1 MQQQDDPTQAEA
13 SIVGASGSLRIN
25 VQNDRLQ
32 RELARAKRN
41 QELRDQ
47 TARLS
52 REPFRDQ
59 LADFLANN
67 PTPEAIQQF
76 ANRNPDRWAQAVAI
90 LARSAGYADTNI
102 EIKAEKNIYLQLQG
116 KSDAELLVYLEN
128 AFGEMG
134 MQVPDEL
141 RNHLDPRRI
150 IDITPEKDRPHEGAQ
165 VAEEQPAFGN
175 VVSSEPL
182 NSVLD

>member
-1 MQQQDDPTQAEA
+1 MGPGCRHP
-13 SIVGASGSLRIN
+13 GALCRIRGY
-25 VQNDRLQ
+25 QH
-32 RELARAKRN
+32 
-41 QELRDQ
+41 RDQ
-47 TARLS
+47 G
-52 REPFRDQ
+52 RE
-59 LADFLANN
+59 
-67 PTPEAIQQF
+67 
-76 ANRNPDRWAQAVAI
+76 
-90 LARSAGYADTNI
+90 
-102 EIKAEKNIYLQLQG
+102 NIYLQLQG

-150 IDITPEKDRPHEGAQ
+150 IDITPKDRPHEGAQ